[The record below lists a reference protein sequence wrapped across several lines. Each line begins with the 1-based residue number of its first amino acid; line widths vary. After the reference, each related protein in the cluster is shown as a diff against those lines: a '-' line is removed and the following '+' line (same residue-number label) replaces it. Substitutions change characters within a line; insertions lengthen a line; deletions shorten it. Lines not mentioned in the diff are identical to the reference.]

1 MAQQRSLSLSAS
13 IGAHCLHSRYD
24 SRETTRA
31 ARAAFLDR
39 FEREADP
46 DGVLNPDERRRRASH
61 LKKAYFL
68 RLALKSAKARRRR
81 ASSSQFSSSDS
92 GGQSCQ

>member
-1 MAQQRSLSLSAS
+1 MASSHHALLGS
-13 IGAHCLHSRYD
+13 IGAHSLHAKYD
-24 SRETTRA
+24 PRETTRA

-46 DGVLNPDERRRRASH
+46 DGVLSPDERSRRASH

-68 RLALKSAKARRRR
+68 RLAKKSAEARRGRATRR
-81 ASSSQFSSSDS
+81 AGRPS
-92 GGQSCQ
+92 

>member
-1 MAQQRSLSLSAS
+1 MASSIRSLAAR
-13 IGAHCLHSRYD
+13 IGAHILHAKYD
-24 SRETTRA
+24 PRETTRA
-31 ARAAFLDR
+31 GRAAFLDR

-46 DGVLNPDERRRRASH
+46 DGVLNPDERCRRASH

-81 ASSSQFSSSDS
+81 TQRRS
-92 GGQSCQ
+92 GGSS